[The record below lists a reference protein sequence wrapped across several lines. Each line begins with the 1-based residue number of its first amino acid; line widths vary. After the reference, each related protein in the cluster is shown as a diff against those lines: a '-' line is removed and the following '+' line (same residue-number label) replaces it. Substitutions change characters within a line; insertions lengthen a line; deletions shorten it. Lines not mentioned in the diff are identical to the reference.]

1 MFVKMI
7 TTAVH
12 YTPWHKRLFASAEE
26 DHIGA
31 YIVKN
36 VCIHNPES
44 RNSWDGI
51 TEEACYFMMVVLL
64 QYGLYSLTFVI

>member
-1 MFVKMI
+1 
-7 TTAVH
+7 
-12 YTPWHKRLFASAEE
+12 LFASAEE